1 VDLNKEQTMTA
12 NATSPAATAAA
23 VPSPGDASPL
33 PSPLKGDPAMV
44 GIPNVIAGA
53 TGLGLVTIGVFPAA
67 AAGAALPILLS
78 ATSVGMLIATIWAAA
93 LGQNVTATLYGTILG
108 FYISYVALGIGLRHG
123 WYGIPAADASNA
135 VEVYLICW
143 LVAIGAL
150 TLATLRMPSSFTLL
164 FGLVDLALILL
175 LIASYSGSAAVSKAG
190 GWVVMAFV
198 AEAIYIYFHVM
209 LLATGSKGLPMGK
222 PLLGSG

>member
-1 VDLNKEQTMTA
+1 
-12 NATSPAATAAA
+12 
-23 VPSPGDASPL
+23 
-33 PSPLKGDPAMV
+33 
-44 GIPNVIAGA
+44 
-53 TGLGLVTIGVFPAA
+53 
-67 AAGAALPILLS
+67 
-78 ATSVGMLIATIWAAA
+78 MLIATIWAAA
-93 LGQNVTATLYGTILG
+93 LGQNLTATLYGTILG

>member
-1 VDLNKEQTMTA
+1 LNKEQTMTTNTA
-12 NATSPAATAAA
+12 SQASPATSAP
-23 VPSPGDASPL
+23 PSGDA
-33 PSPLKGDPAMV
+33 PSWASLMKGDPAMV

-53 TGLGLVTIGVFPAA
+53 TGLGLVTIGAFPASA
-67 AAGAALPILLS
+67 SGAALPILLS
-78 ATSVGMLIATIWAAA
+78 ATSVGMLIATMWAAA

-108 FYISYVALGIGLRHG
+108 FYISYVALGLGLRHG
-123 WYGIPAADASNA
+123 WYDIPAADASSA
-135 VEVYLICW
+135 VKIYLICW

-164 FGLVDLALILL
+164 FGLVDLALVLL
-175 LIASYSGSAAVSKAG
+175 LIGSSDGSAAVNKAG

-198 AEAIYIYFHVM
+198 AEAIYLYFHVM
-209 LLATGSKGLPMGK
+209 LLATGGKGLPLGR

>member
-1 VDLNKEQTMTA
+1 MTA
-12 NATSPAATAAA
+12 NTASQASPATSAP
-23 VPSPGDASPL
+23 PPGGGALSLPGPL
-33 PSPLKGDPAMV
+33 GGDPAMV

-53 TGLGLVTIGVFPAA
+53 TGLGLVTIGAFPAP

-78 ATSVGMLIATIWAAA
+78 ATSVGMLIATVWAAA

-108 FYISYVALGIGLRHG
+108 FYISYVALGIGLRHD
-123 WYGIPAADASNA
+123 WYAIPAADASSA
-135 VEVYLICW
+135 VQIYLICW

-175 LIASYSGSAAVSKAG
+175 LIGSANGSATVSEAG

-198 AEAIYIYFHVM
+198 AEAVYLYFHVM
-209 LLATGSKGLPMGK
+209 LLATGGKGLPMGR
-222 PLLGSG
+222 PLLGSR

>member
-1 VDLNKEQTMTA
+1 MTA
-12 NATSPAATAAA
+12 NTTSQASTTTDS
-23 VPSPGDASPL
+23 PSPSDAPPL

-53 TGLGLVTIGVFPAA
+53 TGLGLVTIGAFPAS

-78 ATSVGMLIATIWAAA
+78 ATSIGMLIATIWAAA
-93 LGQNVTATLYGTILG
+93 LGQNITATLYGTILG

-123 WYGIPAADASNA
+123 WYGIPVADASAA

-150 TLATLRMPSSFTLL
+150 TLTTLRMPSSFTIL

-175 LIASYSGSAAVSKAG
+175 LIGSYSGSTAVSKAG

-198 AEAIYIYFHVM
+198 AQAIYIYFHVM
-209 LLATGSKGLPMGK
+209 LLATGGKGLPMGK
-222 PLLGSG
+222 PLLGTG

>member
-1 VDLNKEQTMTA
+1 
-12 NATSPAATAAA
+12 
-23 VPSPGDASPL
+23 
-33 PSPLKGDPAMV
+33 MV

-53 TGLGLVTIGVFPAA
+53 TGLGLVTSGVFPAS

-78 ATSVGMLIATIWAAA
+78 ATSIGMLIATIWAAA
-93 LGQNVTATLYGTILG
+93 LGQNITATLYGTILG

-123 WYGIPAADASNA
+123 WYAIPAADASAA
-135 VEVYLICW
+135 VEIYLICW

-150 TLATLRMPSSFTLL
+150 TITTLRMPWSFTLL
-164 FGLVDLALILL
+164 FSLVDLALVVL
-175 LIASYSGSAAVSKAG
+175 LIGSYNGSAAITKAG

-209 LLATGSKGLPMGK
+209 SLATDGKGLP
-222 PLLGSG
+222 LGRPILGRR

>member
-1 VDLNKEQTMTA
+1 MTMTA
-12 NATSPAATAAA
+12 NTTTSQDSPTTSAPAGA
-23 VPSPGDASPL
+23 PSLPIPL
-33 PSPLKGDPAMV
+33 RGDPAMV

-53 TGLGLVTIGVFPAA
+53 TGLGLVTIGAFPAS

-108 FYISYVALGIGLRHG
+108 FYISYVALGLGLRHG
-123 WYGIPAADASNA
+123 WYGIPAADASAA
-135 VEVYLICW
+135 VEIYLICW

-150 TLATLRMPSSFTLL
+150 TLTTVRMPSSFTLL

-175 LIASYSGSAAVSKAG
+175 LIASYNGSAALSRAG

-198 AEAIYIYFHVM
+198 AEAVYLYLHVM
-209 LLATGSKGLPMGK
+209 SLATGGRGLPLGR
-222 PLLGSG
+222 PLLSRG

>member
-1 VDLNKEQTMTA
+1 MTA
-12 NATSPAATAAA
+12 DTSSPAALPADAPPAAA
-23 VPSPGDASPL
+23 VLSWNSL
-33 PSPLKGDPAMV
+33 LEGDPAMV

-67 AAGAALPILLS
+67 ASGAALPILLS

-108 FYISYVALGIGLRHG
+108 FYISYVALGLGLRHD
-123 WYGIPAADASNA
+123 WYGIPAADASSA
-135 VEVYLICW
+135 TEIYLICW

-150 TLATLRMPSSFTLL
+150 TLGTLRMPSSFTLL
-164 FGLVDLALILL
+164 FGLVDLALVLL
-175 LIASYSGSAAVSKAG
+175 LIGTVNGSAALDRAG

-198 AEAIYIYFHVM
+198 AEAVYLYLHVM
-209 LLATGSKGLPMGK
+209 LLATGGKGLPMGR
-222 PLLGSG
+222 PLFGDS

>member
-1 VDLNKEQTMTA
+1 MTA
-12 NATSPAATAAA
+12 NAATQASPATDTP
-23 VPSPGDASPL
+23 PSSDAPTWASL
-33 PSPLKGDPAMV
+33 LKGDPAMV

-67 AAGAALPILLS
+67 ASGAALPILLS
-78 ATSVGMLIATIWAAA
+78 ATSVGMLIATVWAAA

-108 FYISYVALGIGLRHG
+108 FYISYVALGLGLRHD
-123 WYGIPAADASNA
+123 WYGIPATDASSA

-150 TLATLRMPSSFTLL
+150 TLATMLMPSSFTLL
-164 FGLVDLALILL
+164 FGLVDIALILL
-175 LIASYSGSAAVSKAG
+175 LISSYNGSATVGKAG

-198 AEAIYIYFHVM
+198 AEAIYLYFHVM
-209 LLATGSKGLPMGK
+209 LLATGGKGLPLGR
-222 PLLGSG
+222 PLLGNG

>member
-1 VDLNKEQTMTA
+1 MTA
-12 NATSPAATAAA
+12 NTTSQASTTTDSLS
-23 VPSPGDASPL
+23 PSDAPPL

-53 TGLGLVTIGVFPAA
+53 TGLGLVTIGAFPAS

-78 ATSVGMLIATIWAAA
+78 ATSIGMLIATIWAAA
-93 LGQNVTATLYGTILG
+93 LGQNITATLYGTILG

-123 WYGIPAADASNA
+123 WYGIPAAGASAA

-143 LVAIGAL
+143 LVAIGVL
-150 TLATLRMPSSFTLL
+150 TLTTLRMPSSFTLL

-175 LIASYSGSAAVSKAG
+175 LIGSYSGSAAVSKAG

-198 AEAIYIYFHVM
+198 AQAIYIYFHVM
-209 LLATGSKGLPMGK
+209 LLATGGKGLPMGK
-222 PLLGSG
+222 PLLGTG

>member
-1 VDLNKEQTMTA
+1 MTA
-12 NATSPAATAAA
+12 SSTTASQASPATDTT
-23 VPSPGDASPL
+23 PSADTSWTG
-33 PSPLKGDPAMV
+33 PLKGDPAMV

-53 TGLGLVTIGVFPAA
+53 TGLGLVTIGAFPAA

-123 WYGIPAADASNA
+123 WYAIPA
-135 VEVYLICW
+135 
-143 LVAIGAL
+143 AIGAL

-164 FGLVDLALILL
+164 FGLVDLALVLL
-175 LIASYSGSAAVSKAG
+175 LVSSYNGSAAVGKAG

-198 AEAIYIYFHVM
+198 AEAVYLYLHVM
-209 LLATGSKGLPMGK
+209 LLATGGKGLPLGS
-222 PLLGSG
+222 PLLGSR

>member
-1 VDLNKEQTMTA
+1 MTT
-12 NATSPAATAAA
+12 NTTTSQDAPTTSAPA
-23 VPSPGDASPL
+23 DAPPL
-33 PSPLKGDPAMV
+33 PIPLKGDPAMV

-53 TGLGLVTIGVFPAA
+53 TGLGLVTIGAFPAA

-108 FYISYVALGIGLRHG
+108 FYISYVALGLGLRHG
-123 WYGIPAADASNA
+123 WYGIPAADASAA
-135 VEVYLICW
+135 VEIYLICW

-150 TLATLRMPSSFTLL
+150 TLTTVRMPSSFTLL

-175 LIASYSGSAAVSKAG
+175 LIGTYNGSATLSQAG

-198 AEAIYIYFHVM
+198 AEAVYIYLHVM
-209 LLATGSKGLPMGK
+209 SLATGGRGLPLGR
-222 PLLGSG
+222 PLLSR

>member
-1 VDLNKEQTMTA
+1 MTA
-12 NATSPAATAAA
+12 NTTSAPPASEET
-23 VPSPGDASPL
+23 PSLQGPL
-33 PSPLKGDPAMV
+33 TGDPAMI

-53 TGLGLVTIGVFPAA
+53 TGLGLVTIGAFPAA

-123 WYGIPAADASNA
+123 WYGIPAADTSAA
-135 VEVYLICW
+135 IEVYLICW

-150 TLATLRMPSSFTLL
+150 TLMTLRLPSSFTLL
-164 FGLVDLALILL
+164 FGLVDVALILL
-175 LIASYSGSAAVSKAG
+175 LIGTDNGSAAVSKAG
-190 GWVVMAFV
+190 GWVVLAFV
-198 AEAIYIYFHVM
+198 AEAVYLYFHVM
-209 LLATGSKGLPMGK
+209 LLATGGRGLPMGR
-222 PLLGSG
+222 PLAGHR